1 MIRTVTTLILL
12 FIAASALSQET
23 ISRDAKVREFAFRYE
38 AALSDIPAGASV
50 RVWVPIAKT
59 NTQQQISISNIQL
72 PNVSKFETNLD
83 RKYGNKILYFE
94 LESAGKDAAFS
105 IDYTATR
112 HEARFDKGER
122 ELSKVQRNL
131 FLAANQN
138 VPLSGK
144 PAQLI
149 AGKTFS
155 NETTKAGRELYDFVD
170 SYMKYDKS
178 KPGYGRG
185 DVLWA
190 CDSKTGNCTDFHS
203 LFISLARQNKIPARF
218 EIGFPLPSGSSE
230 GKIKGYHCWA
240 WFFSKGDGWIP
251 VDISEADKHPEMRD
265 YYFGNLTADRIAF
278 STGRDIELDPAP
290 SSPKPLNYF
299 VFPFVEVDGKVWPKE
314 KIKLDFSFAE
324 VDKAKSELR

>member
-1 MIRTVTTLILL
+1 MIQTVATLILL
-12 FIAASALSQET
+12 IVATSALSQEAV
-23 ISRDAKVREFAFRYE
+23 SRDAKTREFTFRY
-38 AALSDIPAGASV
+38 AATLSGMPAGSV
-50 RVWVPIAKT
+50 VRAWVPIAQT
-59 NTQQQISISNIQL
+59 NSQQQISVSNIEL
-72 PNVSKFETNLD
+72 PNVSKFETTLD

-94 LESAGKDAAFS
+94 LASTGKEAAFS
-105 IDYTATR
+105 IDYAASR

-122 ELSKVQRNL
+122 ELSAMKQKL
-131 FLAANQN
+131 FLAANVN
-138 VPLSGK
+138 VPLTGK
-144 PAQLI
+144 PSELI

-155 NETTKAGRELYDFVD
+155 KEPAKAGRELYDFVER
-170 SYMKYDKS
+170 YMKYDKS

-218 EIGFPLPSGSSE
+218 EIGFPLPSDSSA

-265 YYFGNLTADRIAF
+265 YFFGNLTADRIAF
-278 STGRDIELDPAP
+278 STGRDIELNPLP
-290 SSPKPLNYF
+290 KSSEPLNYF
-299 VFPFVEVDGKVWPKE
+299 VFPFVEVDGKPWPKE
-314 KIKLDFSFAE
+314 KIKLDFSFAD
-324 VDKAKSELR
+324 VDNAKSELR